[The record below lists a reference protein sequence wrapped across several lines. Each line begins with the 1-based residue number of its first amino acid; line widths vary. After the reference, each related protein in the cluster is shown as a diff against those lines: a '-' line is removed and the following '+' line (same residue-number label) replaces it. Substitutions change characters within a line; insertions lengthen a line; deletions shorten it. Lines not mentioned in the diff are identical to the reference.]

1 MLSLAVDEIMKK
13 IKEPEFN
20 PAQINEILFGLEQG
34 VDVSIYAKPE
44 FNYAQMWEIRNGLE
58 KGIDVN
64 IYAKPEF
71 VM

>member
-34 VDVSIYAKPE
+34 VDVSIYAKLK
-44 FNYAQMWEIRNGLE
+44 FNRE
-58 KGIDVN
+58 D
-64 IYAKPEF
+64 
-71 VM
+71 